1 MLNVTTLPSPNL
13 YSTPLLT
20 MGIAILTL
28 KLKKKKSYLI
38 GKFILNFYLKNKNT
52 TQQKAYS
59 LTAEP
64 GSLSNQ
70 PCSFSEVTTS
80 GGDVHP

>member
-13 YSTPLLT
+13 YITLSPTI
-20 MGIAILTL
+20 GIAILTL
-28 KLKKKKSYLI
+28 KLKI
-38 GKFILNFYLKNKNT
+38 ILFNRKIYTILLFKNKNT

-64 GSLSNQ
+64 GFLNNQ
-70 PCSFSEVTTS
+70 PCSFCEVTTS